1 MLSDKRVLVIAEAGV
16 NHNGSLDLA
25 KQLIEAAVDA
35 GADAVKFQTFNA
47 SALAT
52 GDAKK
57 ADYQK
62 VTSGANESQ
71 FEMLKRLEL
80 TTEAHHQL
88 VGHCKKHGIHFLST
102 PFDLDSI
109 DLLVSVLDVS
119 LLKISSGDITNAPL
133 LHKSAKTQKP
143 IIISTGMSTLA
154 DVECALGVLAHGY
167 VCHGQKPCE
176 DAFRAAFASSA
187 GQQALSEKVTLLHCT
202 TEYPAPFDAVNLR
215 AMETLSAAF
224 GLRVGFSDHTA
235 GVAVPIAA
243 VARGAAV
250 IEKHF
255 TLDKNL
261 PGPDHRASLEPAEL
275 KVMITAVRQV
285 ELALGTGRK
294 FPAACEMANMA
305 VARKSLVSACPIK
318 AGELFTENNLTVKRP
333 GTGVLPLHY
342 WDMLGTAAK
351 RNFAADEVI
360 EA

>member
-25 KQLIEAAVDA
+25 KQLIEAAVVA

-52 GDAKK
+52 GNAKK

-62 VTSGANESQ
+62 VASGAEESQ

-88 VGHCKKHGIHFLST
+88 VEHCKKHGIHFLST

-109 DLLVSVLDVS
+109 GLLVSVLDVP

-133 LHKSAKTQKP
+133 LHKSAQTQKP

-154 DVECALGVLAHGY
+154 DVESALGVLAHGY
-167 VCHGQKPCE
+167 VCPDQRPGE
-176 DAFRAAFASSA
+176 DAFRAAFASDA

-202 TEYPAPFDAVNLR
+202 TEYPAPYSAVNLR
-215 AMETLSAAF
+215 AMETLSIAF
-224 GLRVGFSDHTA
+224 GLRVGFSDHTD

-243 VARGAAV
+243 VALGAAV

-255 TLDKNL
+255 TLNKNL
-261 PGPDHRASLEPAEL
+261 PGPDHRASLEPDEL
-275 KVMITAVRQV
+275 KAMVSAVRQV
-285 ELALGTGRK
+285 EPALGTGRK
-294 FPAACEMANMA
+294 FPAACELGNMV

-318 AGELFTENNLTVKRP
+318 AGELFTEKNLTIKRP
-333 GTGVLPLHY
+333 GTGVSPLRY
-342 WDMLGTAAK
+342 WDMLGTKAK
-351 RNFAADEVI
+351 QDFAADEVI